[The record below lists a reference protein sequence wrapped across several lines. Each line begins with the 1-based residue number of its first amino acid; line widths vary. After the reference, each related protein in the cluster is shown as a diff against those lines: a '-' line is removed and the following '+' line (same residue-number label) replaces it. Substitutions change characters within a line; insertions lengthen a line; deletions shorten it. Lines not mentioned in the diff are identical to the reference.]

1 MTKARWQYEEV
12 IGKRKV
18 YARTSR
24 SEIIVRVENVGDTT
38 KYAEYGY
45 PKTFGLVTSAHQAA
59 LEVRDED
66 IRV

>member
-1 MTKARWQYEEV
+1 MAKERWTYEEV

-18 YARTSR
+18 YARRTI

-38 KYAEYGY
+38 KYAEMGY
-45 PKTFGLVTSAHQAA
+45 PKVFGLAASAHQAA

-66 IRV
+66 IRE

>member
-1 MTKARWQYEEV
+1 MSKVRWQYTET

-18 YARTSR
+18 YARSTR
-24 SEIIVRVENVGDTT
+24 SEIIVRVENDGDTT

-45 PKTFGLVTSAHQAA
+45 PKVFGVVASAHQAA

-66 IRV
+66 IRP